1 VNILETIIS
10 SFKIFET
17 NAALC
22 NSNQFTTYH
31 EFEQKITAISQ
42 EVKKFDAGSR
52 IGVITYDDAETY
64 ASVFGIW
71 YASCVF
77 IPIHPDSPAD
87 RNNLILEQANMSAIL
102 TSKPDSLA
110 EVLHCPENI
119 EIINSNK
126 LFSEKTTLT
135 LPKVSENDIAYIL
148 FTSGSTGIPK
158 GVPITHGNLNAF
170 IDAFFA
176 LGYQI
181 DSNDRVLQMFDMTF
195 DLSLMSYIVPL
206 LRGAC
211 VYTVPPGSIKYTA
224 IYDIFEEHEITV
236 ALMVP
241 SILSYLRPY
250 FSEIQLPKMRY
261 SLFCG
266 EALYEDITEEW
277 AKCVPNA
284 IIHNVYGPTEA
295 TIFCLTYL
303 CGNSEGKEKAFNGIL
318 SIGKPMLNMDAIIV
332 DENLNP
338 LPDGEKGELCLMGA
352 QMTPGYWKNPEK
364 NQSAFFTLTYKEK
377 PCTFYRTGDLCFK
390 DDEGDFLF
398 CGRIDFQ
405 VKIQGFRV
413 ELSEIEH
420 HVREF
425 TGLSNIV
432 AIAYQNEIGNT
443 QIHLFLEKFPAET
456 SSVMNF
462 LKAKLPPYMIPS
474 EITVLPIFPLNANGK
489 VDRKALKATLEI
501 KNKS

>member
-1 VNILETIIS
+1 VNILETVIS
-10 SFKIFET
+10 SCKNFET
-17 NAALC
+17 QAAFC
-22 NSNQFTTYH
+22 NNNQFSTYG
-31 EFEQKITAISQ
+31 EFGRKVTAISR
-42 EVKKFDAGSR
+42 ELKRFDLGSR

-71 YASCVF
+71 YASCIFV
-77 IPIHPDSPAD
+77 PIHPDSPAD

-102 TSKPDSLA
+102 TSKPDCLS
-110 EVLHCPENI
+110 EVLHCLENI
-119 EIINSNK
+119 EIIDSTK
-126 LFSEKTTLT
+126 LFSEKTILK
-135 LPKVSENDIAYIL
+135 LPEINENNIAYIL

-170 IDAFFA
+170 MDAFFA

-181 DSNDRVLQMFDMTF
+181 DNNDRVLQMFDMTF

-206 LRGAC
+206 LKGAC
-211 VYTVPPGSIKYTA
+211 VFTVPPGSIKYTA
-224 IYDIFEEHEITV
+224 VYDIFEEHEITV

-250 FSEIQLPKMRY
+250 FSEIQLPKMKY

-266 EALYEDITEEW
+266 EALYEDITAEW
-277 AKCVPNA
+277 SKCVPNA

-303 CGNSEGKEKAFNGIL
+303 YGNQGKKDKAFNGIL

-332 DENLNP
+332 DENLRP

-352 QMTPGYWKNPEK
+352 QMTPGYWENPEK
-364 NQSAFFTLTYKEK
+364 NKASFFTLTYKGNQ
-377 PCTFYRTGDLCFK
+377 CTFYRTGDMCFK
-390 DDEGDFLF
+390 DNEGDFLF

-456 SSVMNF
+456 SSVLDF

-474 EITVLPIFPLNANGK
+474 EITVLSVFPLNANGK
-489 VDRKALKATLEI
+489 VDRKALKANLET